1 MRKASKRTLRT
12 LLTIRMGKYTKPAED
27 LLASV
32 KEYADI
38 RIDDVK
44 LRCVKGLSITM
55 NHLVS
60 LILVLF
66 AVSVVLLSL
75 GAGLIILIGKA
86 IGSYAGGAF
95 IAAGIFAII
104 AAVIFCLRDKLF
116 VNSFV
121 RMFIRIF
128 FDGETEEGQL

>member
-1 MRKASKRTLRT
+1 ME
-12 LLTIRMGKYTKPAED
+12 KYTKPAED
-27 LLASV
+27 LLASL

>member
-1 MRKASKRTLRT
+1 ME
-12 LLTIRMGKYTKPAED
+12 KYTKPAGD

-86 IGSYAGGAF
+86 IGAF

-128 FDGETEEGQL
+128 FDGETEEG